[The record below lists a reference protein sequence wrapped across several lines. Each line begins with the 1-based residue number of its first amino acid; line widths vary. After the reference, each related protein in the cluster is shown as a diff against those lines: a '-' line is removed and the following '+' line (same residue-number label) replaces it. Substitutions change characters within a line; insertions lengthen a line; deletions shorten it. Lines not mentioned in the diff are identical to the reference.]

1 MPIKIRVSEE
11 WDVVSGTAVG
21 GGSEGNIQLKDG
33 GNLNG
38 RNNLTWNKTTNLL
51 QINQKIDINSGGAF
65 GVGSGPDFGAL
76 GKLLFSQGSGD
87 NPIWDNLVET
97 PIIFNFDTSSSTIQ
111 QWESATATTK
121 GTFALVACW
130 GGGGSGGGIN
140 YNEESGET
148 GDCGG
153 GGGGCALGLYRMSD
167 LVAMDPIYL
176 RVGGGGARK
185 TSDGS
190 GYGGADSMFGTDASG
205 ELDVFLLKG
214 EAGGG
219 GPNKGT
225 GGVGG
230 HAFVNKIGAGN
241 MMEATASPG
250 AFDLAAFGTGV
261 FEGGKGGPASGPN
274 SNMSHGQCAIWG
286 GAGGANGNFGGTV
299 GGTSIWGGN
308 GSLGVHHGGSNPQ
321 GEVPGGGGSGR
332 GGDSNGGGGDGAA
345 GQVKIWI
352 FG

>member
-21 GGSEGNIQLKDG
+21 GGSEGNIQFNDG

-38 RNNLTWNKTTNLL
+38 SNNLTWNKTTNLL
-51 QINQKIDINSGGAF
+51 QINQKININSGGAF

-130 GGGGSGGGIN
+130 GGGGSGGGNN

-219 GPNKGT
+219 GPNKGS
-225 GGVGG
+225 GGIGG
-230 HAFVNKIGAGN
+230 SGFVNKIGADN
-241 MMEATASPG
+241 NTAEG
-250 AFDLAAFGTGV
+250 FDLSLLGEHV
-261 FEGGKGGPASGPN
+261 FEGGKGAPSAGEGWVYTATARGASTL
-274 SNMSHGQCAIWG
+274 WG
-286 GAGGANGNFGGTV
+286 GAGGASGNYGGQV
-299 GGTSIWGGN
+299 PGTSVWGGN
-308 GSLGVHHGGSNPQ
+308 GSLGVLHGGNSPNGQ
-321 GEVPGGGGSGR
+321 VPGGGGAGR
-332 GGDSNGGGGDGAA
+332 AGDTLGGGGAGAA